1 MNDCV
6 FCKIIDGV
14 IPTELLYQD
23 DDMIAF
29 NDISP
34 KSKHHILIVPRKHIP
49 TINDIDEGEGD
60 DALIGRMFLVAKS
73 LAKERE
79 LDGYKLMF
87 NVGASA
93 GQVVFHI
100 HLHLMNNG

>member
-6 FCKIIDGV
+6 FCKIIDGD

-23 DDMIAF
+23 EDIVAF
-29 NDISP
+29 NDIHP
-34 KSKHHILIVPRKHIP
+34 KAEHHILIIPRKHIP
-49 TINDIDEGEGD
+49 TIHEMDENEGD
-60 DALIGRMFLVAKS
+60 DVLIGKMFVVAKK
-73 LAKERE
+73 LAAERE
-79 LDGYKLMF
+79 LNGYKLTF

-100 HLHLMNNG
+100 HLHLMSNG